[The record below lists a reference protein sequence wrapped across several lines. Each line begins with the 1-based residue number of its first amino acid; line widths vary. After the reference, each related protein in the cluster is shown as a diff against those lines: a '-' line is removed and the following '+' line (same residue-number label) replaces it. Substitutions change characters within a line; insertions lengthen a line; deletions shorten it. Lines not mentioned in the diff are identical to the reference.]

1 MGGGDQ
7 LSFTDAMGGAKCAT
21 EILQRSKLQP
31 TDFARRL
38 AEIPVPAAGDV
49 NATARPKLA
58 APMLPAAQPGG
69 RACGAASRVVKV
81 ILANHRW
88 VAESTLETHFAYII
102 LDLLCCVVLFE

>member
-38 AEIPVPAAGDV
+38 AEIPVPTAMVV
-49 NATARPKLA
+49 NAA
-58 APMLPAAQPGG
+58 AMVHYYFD
-69 RACGAASRVVKV
+69 SFIWRVSEKTTQEG
-81 ILANHRW
+81 L
-88 VAESTLETHFAYII
+88 T
-102 LDLLCCVVLFE
+102 